1 MAKHSK
7 RYLAVAEKVDRSR
20 FYSLEEAIRLL
31 KETATAG
38 FDEAAEAVFQLG
50 VDPRRNEHRIRG
62 TVTLPHGTGREVKV
76 LAFAKGEALKEAEAA
91 GADYVGGEELV
102 KKIEEEGWLDFDRV
116 VATPDMMAIVG
127 RLGRILGPR
136 GLMPSPK
143 TGTVT
148 REIGQAIREIKRGKL
163 EFRVDEYGQVHSIFG
178 RASFPEEQLYENFLA
193 LAAAILDEKPPDV
206 KGRYIRRVTVSAT
219 MGPGIKVDPDEVVR
233 RVNERR
239 L

>member
-7 RYLAVAEKVDRSR
+7 RYLVLKEKVDRTR
-20 FYSLEEAIRLL
+20 FYSLKEAIQLL
-31 KETATAG
+31 KETATAD

-50 VDPRRNEHRIRG
+50 VDPKRNEHRIRG
-62 TVTLPHGTGREVKV
+62 TVTLPHGTGREVRV
-76 LAFAKGEALKEAEAA
+76 LAFAKGEALKEAEEA

-102 KKIEEEGWLDFDRV
+102 KKIEEGWLEFDRV
-116 VATPDMMAIVG
+116 VATPDMMALVG

-148 REIGQAIREIKRGKL
+148 RDIGQAIREIKQGKL

-178 RASFPEEQLYENFLA
+178 RASFPEEHLYENFLA
-193 LAAAILDEKPPDV
+193 LAAAIVDEKPEDV
-206 KGRYIRRVTVSAT
+206 KGRYIRRVAVSAT

-233 RVNERR
+233 LVSERR

>member
-1 MAKHSK
+1 MAKYSK
-7 RYLAVAEKVDRSR
+7 RYLALKEKVDRTR
-20 FYSLEEAIRLL
+20 FYSLKEAIQLL
-31 KETATAG
+31 KETATAD

-50 VDPRRNEHRIRG
+50 VDPKRNEHRIRG
-62 TVTLPHGTGREVKV
+62 TVTLPHGTGREVRV
-76 LAFAKGEALKEAEAA
+76 LAFAKGEALKEAEEA

-102 KKIEEEGWLDFDRV
+102 KKIEEGWLEFDRV
-116 VATPDMMAIVG
+116 VATPDMMALVG

-148 REIGQAIREIKRGKL
+148 KEIGQAIREIKRGKL

-178 RASFPEEQLYENFLA
+178 RASFPEEHLYENFLA
-193 LAAAILDEKPPDV
+193 LAAAIVDEKPEDV
-206 KGRYIRRVTVSAT
+206 KGRYIRRVAVSAT

-233 RVNERR
+233 LVSERR